1 MKEKSNLDMLQKRKD
16 LVNNMKK
23 RNLMIEKLKESAS
36 RNKSTSLLE
45 KNIKLKQIEA
55 ERQEQI
61 YLTKLV
67 IMLF

>member
-1 MKEKSNLDMLQKRKD
+1 MKEKSNLDMLKKRKD
-16 LVNNMKK
+16 LLNNMKK

-36 RNKSTSLLE
+36 RNRSTTRNE
-45 KNIKLKQIEA
+45 KNIKLKHIEA
-55 ERQEQI
+55 DRQEQI